1 MAPGVV
7 TSEDHA
13 AAVTADWPEELQR
26 DFWTAVNAPT
36 YDASAAATLALLDTY
51 AHHLAGKIRARSD
64 EARAQEW
71 GRNSGKRAYLT
82 GMEIA
87 RKLITPKEK

>member
-1 MAPGVV
+1 MKRSVEEERASIHTALDRMYEGHDEL
-7 TSEDHA
+7 SE
-13 AAVTADWPEELQR
+13 
-26 DFWTAVNAPT
+26 
-36 YDASAAATLALLDTY
+36 LLDDLLRAQAY
-51 AHHLAGKIRARSD
+51 ALAAKIQARSD

-87 RKLITPKEK
+87 RKLITPKEPT

>member
-1 MAPGVV
+1 VRRSVEEERASIHTALDRMYEGHDEL
-7 TSEDHA
+7 SE
-13 AAVTADWPEELQR
+13 
-26 DFWTAVNAPT
+26 
-36 YDASAAATLALLDTY
+36 LLDDLLRAQAY
-51 AHHLAGKIRARSD
+51 ALAAKIQARSD

-87 RKLITPKEK
+87 RKLITPKEST